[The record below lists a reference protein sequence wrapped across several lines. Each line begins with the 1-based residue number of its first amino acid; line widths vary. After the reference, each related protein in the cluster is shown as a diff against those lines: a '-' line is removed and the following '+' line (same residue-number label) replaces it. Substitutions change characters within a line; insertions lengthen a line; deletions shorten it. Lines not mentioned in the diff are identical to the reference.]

1 MAANKSLQI
10 PELATSL
17 GVSAFQQNLS
27 GCYNKCYTPAEQI
40 FTSSSVPAIVLAL
53 STAYSSPENLRS
65 NDKSIDV
72 EDTTEVSST
81 QTEFN
86 YINDTYNYT
95 GYFFLNETYSTENS
109 SYTENFSMSYNEVE
123 NWISDDGVPDFG
135 ELIEEFLNN
144 AYLYLINGSFTDE
157 TGNETSINS
166 TNINLTT
173 FEYFKTTMQPY
184 IERLENT
191 TETLNDTLSTLYTEI
206 TDAVT
211 SMEEETWKNIADNCT
226 EICPSAEFMN
236 ITTIEN
242 TLIIESIEMDYPR
255 RSRLRSLCWET
266 TFGQELVKLTIMDLI
281 FTIAQTLGFD
291 FFRGI
296 FVRVMNN
303 CWCWDLEKK
312 FPQYGDFKVAE
323 NILHLVNNQGMV
335 WMGMFFSPG
344 LVIMNLVKLYI
355 LMYLRCWAVLT
366 CNVPHEVIFRASRS
380 NNFYYALLLMML
392 FLCVLPVGFA
402 IVWVE
407 PSWHC
412 GPFSNY
418 QRIFHIFTNTITAAL
433 PPPLTTALS
442 YIASPGIIIPLL
454 VLLIL
459 IIYYLVSLTSALREA
474 NTDLKVL

>member
-1 MAANKSLQI
+1 MF
-10 PELATSL
+10 E
-17 GVSAFQQNLS
+17 QNLT
-27 GCYNKCYTPAEQI
+27 GCYNHCYTPAEQI
-40 FTSSSVPAIVLAL
+40 LASSSIPAILLAL
-53 STAYSSPENLRS
+53 NTSYGAPENLMS
-65 NDKSIDV
+65 YDKSTNV
-72 EDTTEVSST
+72 EDTTEMLST
-81 QTEFN
+81 QTELN
-86 YINDTYNYT
+86 YINVTYYNHTDYL
-95 GYFFLNETYSTENS
+95 FPNETFFTDNTSYTENS
-109 SYTENFSMSYNEVE
+109 SATYDEVE
-123 NWISDDGVPDFG
+123 DWDSSDSVPDFG
-135 ELIEEFLNN
+135 ELIQEFLNN
-144 AYLYLINGSFTDE
+144 AYLYLMNDSFTE
-157 TGNETSINS
+157 EAENGTFINS
-166 TNINLTT
+166 TNINTTT
-173 FEYFKTTMQPY
+173 FEYFKTTMQPF
-184 IERLENT
+184 IDRFEST
-191 TETLNDTLSTLYTEI
+191 AETLDTTLSTLYTEI
-206 TDAVT
+206 TEAVT
-211 SMEEETWKNIADNCT
+211 SIEKDTWTDIAENCT
-226 EICPSAEFMN
+226 EICPTPKPMN
-236 ITTIEN
+236 VTAVED
-242 TLIIESIEMDYPR
+242 TLIIESIEMDYPK

-266 TFGQELVKLTIMDLI
+266 MFGQELVKLTIMDLI

-291 FFRGI
+291 FFRGL

-344 LVIMNLVKLYI
+344 LVMMNLVKLYI

-418 QRIFHIFTNTITAAL
+418 QRIFHIFTDTITAAL

-474 NTDLKVL
+474 NTDLKVFQSYLFDCIHFN